1 MTMREGKR
9 VVAVC
14 ADVVSRSSRQ
24 SAGTNCLITGL
35 LQGKISEL
43 RRLRRYCVSF
53 CAEISA
59 AWQIIP
65 YASEQGKKLYFRE
78 GEGS

>member
-14 ADVVSRSSRQ
+14 ADVVSCSSQ
-24 SAGTNCLITGL
+24 QAAGSNCLITGL
-35 LQGKISEL
+35 LQGKFSEL
-43 RRLRRYCVSF
+43 RRLGRNCVSF
-53 CAEISA
+53 CAEVRA
-59 AWQIIP
+59 PWQTIP